1 MQANLT
7 EHVSAESS
15 LDEKLGHT
23 TLNLFAVSGL
33 QLDLVEVNAYVCT
46 IKTFVGRRQ
55 CLIIL
60 HCLCF
65 PFVSFLKKQ
74 TDPTL
79 PVFSFK
85 SPGLHYLS
93 EPRDQSEGGP
103 QCPNFL

>member
-46 IKTFVGRRQ
+46 VKTSVGRKQ
-55 CLIIL
+55 HHSALL
-60 HCLCF
+60 LLSFCF
-65 PFVSFLKKQ
+65 FLKE
-74 TDPTL
+74 TD
-79 PVFSFK
+79 
-85 SPGLHYLS
+85 
-93 EPRDQSEGGP
+93 
-103 QCPNFL
+103 